1 MTAQPLHWQLPGLDP
16 KRCRGAM
23 AGDRGQPDHFV
34 KTALQT
40 RVTAAMADLR
50 GASEPLLLQMIA
62 DARVDL
68 PSRIATG
75 NVLALAVDPRIA
87 PFSPRMIR
95 IPGGEV
101 AIGLDPDRIDAMARH
116 LAQLGLVESWI
127 ASEVPR
133 HRVHLRPYALARFPV
148 THGEYRTFL
157 ISTGFCEV
165 PGSWAFGRYPA
176 ERANHPVHGVSAAA
190 AEAYARWLAWCTGR
204 AFRLPTEAEWEH
216 AAAGPRCLDYPWGDR
231 FDPAL
236 CNTAEGGLC
245 DTSPVG
251 VFVGGE
257 SPFGLC
263 DMAGN
268 VEEYVADDDAPDGA
282 DSHHPAALHGRYR
295 IARGGGFAGPG
306 DLAQTWRRH
315 GFNPRSSDHAIGFRL
330 AESLAVKAVSAAT
343 PMSGT
348 G

>member
-1 MTAQPLHWQLPGLDP
+1 
-16 KRCRGAM
+16 M
-23 AGDRGQPDHFV
+23 AGDRGQPDRLV

-68 PSRIATG
+68 PSRIAAG
-75 NVLALAVDPRIA
+75 NVLALAVDPRIVA
-87 PFSPRMIR
+87 FSPQMIR

-127 ASEVPR
+127 ARDVPR

-176 ERANHPVHGVSAAA
+176 ERANHPVYGVSSAA

-204 AFRLPTEAEWEH
+204 GATGSTRRCATPPKAACATHRRSGCLSAANRRSGCATWPAMSKNMLPMMTRPTAPTAIIPQRFTGVIASR
-216 AAAGPRCLDYPWGDR
+216 AAAALRGPAIWRK
-231 FDPAL
+231 
-236 CNTAEGGLC
+236 
-245 DTSPVG
+245 
-251 VFVGGE
+251 
-257 SPFGLC
+257 
-263 DMAGN
+263 
-268 VEEYVADDDAPDGA
+268 
-282 DSHHPAALHGRYR
+282 
-295 IARGGGFAGPG
+295 PG
-306 DLAQTWRRH
+306 DGTATTRVRRLLRSAFAWPRAWR
-315 GFNPRSSDHAIGFRL
+315 L
-330 AESLAVKAVSAAT
+330 LL
-343 PMSGT
+343 SG
-348 G
+348 